1 MDPAVLIMR
10 DLGIILFAS
19 FVMAAIFERMKL
31 PPVIGMVVAG
41 IMLNPFTP
49 GLVVENNNEITIF
62 AQLGGVLLMFV
73 LGLQFEYHLMKKLGT
88 RGFVLAGVA
97 SIVTFFAGM
106 IGGLLLGMTFAEW
119 LIIGSF
125 FVSTSTTIA
134 LRMMQE
140 MNLSNLKNSKIMEAS
155 IVIDDLYGFIVLSL
169 ISGYIGLTS
178 VSTSE
183 IMLSSALML
192 LTIIM
197 VFLLGVKVIPK
208 IFEVFNIYFPSS
220 ALTVGTAFCLV
231 LVYVLMQF
239 NVSPFIGAFLAGTI
253 LTSSVFHKNVLES
266 VMPIRNLFAN
276 VFFVSIGLLLDP
288 GQLFAALPVI
298 VLLSIIAVIS
308 KWLAAS
314 AYLIKIGS
322 DLKDALK
329 LGAMTSPRG
338 EVLLIIASNVVL
350 AGVVSP
356 VFLSIA
362 TGILIL
368 STLAPIAIMRV
379 INLVKYY

>member
-1 MDPAVLIMR
+1 MDPVILILR
-10 DLGIILFAS
+10 DLGVILFAS
-19 FVMAAIFERMKL
+19 LIMATLFERMKL
-31 PPVIGMVVAG
+31 PPVIGMVLAG

-49 GLVVENNNEITIF
+49 GFVVESNREITIF

-73 LGLQFEYHLMKKLGT
+73 LGLQFEYHQMKKLGT
-88 RGFVLAGVA
+88 IGFTLAGVA
-97 SIVTFFAGM
+97 SVVTFFAGAA
-106 IGGLLLGMTFAEW
+106 GGLLLGMSLAEL
-119 LIIGSF
+119 LIIGAF

-134 LRMMQE
+134 LHIIHE
-140 MNLSNLKNSKIMEAS
+140 MGLDKLKNSKLMEAA

-169 ISGYIGLTS
+169 ISGYIGIAS
-178 VSTSE
+178 ASTGE
-183 IMLSSALML
+183 VLLSSAWML
-192 LTIIM
+192 LSIIA
-197 VFLLGVKVIPK
+197 VFLLGVRVIPK
-208 IFEVFNIYFPSS
+208 IFEIFDKYFPSS
-220 ALTVGTAFCLV
+220 ALTLGTAFCLV
-231 LVYVLMQF
+231 LVYELMQF

-253 LTSSVFHKNVLES
+253 LTSSVFHKNVLGS

-288 GQLFAALPVI
+288 SQLFVALPTI
-298 VLLSIIAVIS
+298 VFLSIIAVVS

-314 AYLIKIGS
+314 AFLVKLGS
-322 DLKDALK
+322 NIKDALK

-350 AGVVSP
+350 AEVVAP

-368 STLAPIAIMRV
+368 STIAPMIIMKF
-379 INLVKYY
+379 INLVKE